1 MCAKNENELRAKLYQ
16 SRLRYL
22 QIIIMRLRQINEE
35 LKETMRERNISDINA
50 IESSSSDTE

>member
-1 MCAKNENELRAKLYQ
+1 MCANENELRAKLYQ

-22 QIIIMRLRQINEE
+22 QIIIMRLRQINVE